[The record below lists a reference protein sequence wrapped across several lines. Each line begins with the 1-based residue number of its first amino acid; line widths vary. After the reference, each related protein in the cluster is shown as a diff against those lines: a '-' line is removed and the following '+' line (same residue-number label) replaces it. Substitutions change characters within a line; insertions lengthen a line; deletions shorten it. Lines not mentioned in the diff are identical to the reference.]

1 MVYDSIPQISIS
13 NNECADSGLI
23 TLVDT
28 LSLNLIK
35 KKIRKGVFNFFFFL
49 KIFLTNLVC
58 VFGLIFDAS
67 LPCLYY
73 WLV

>member
-35 KKIRKGVFNFFFFL
+35 KKNQERCFQFL
-49 KIFLTNLVC
+49 FLSEDFSDQSC
-58 VFGLIFDAS
+58 MCF
-67 LPCLYY
+67 
-73 WLV
+73 WLDL